1 MLKLGGAFRLELV
14 GRKNGEKQGRPGNTY
29 NVNDVMRH
37 EVDIVYV
44 RGDGLCLKLPNSPY

>member
-1 MLKLGGAFRLELV
+1 MLKLGGAFRLKLV
-14 GRKNGEKQGRPGNTY
+14 GRKSGEKQGRPGNTY

-44 RGDGLCLKLPNSPY
+44 RGDGLYV